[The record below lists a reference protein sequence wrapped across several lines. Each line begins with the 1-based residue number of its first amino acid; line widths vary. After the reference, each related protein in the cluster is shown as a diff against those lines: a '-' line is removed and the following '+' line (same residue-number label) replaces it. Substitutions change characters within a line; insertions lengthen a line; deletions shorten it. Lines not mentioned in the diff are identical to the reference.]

1 MPGHTR
7 AFREERQFY
16 RTLQINTLC
25 GGERQ
30 TVRCVC
36 DILCAVGENAA
47 TNRTQSIVVGL
58 VDDHGA
64 E

>member
-7 AFREERQFY
+7 AVREERQFS
-16 RTLQINTLC
+16 RMQINTLLR
-25 GGERQ
+25 GERQ

-47 TNRTQSIVVGL
+47 TNRTQSIVVVL
-58 VDDHGA
+58 VDGHGA